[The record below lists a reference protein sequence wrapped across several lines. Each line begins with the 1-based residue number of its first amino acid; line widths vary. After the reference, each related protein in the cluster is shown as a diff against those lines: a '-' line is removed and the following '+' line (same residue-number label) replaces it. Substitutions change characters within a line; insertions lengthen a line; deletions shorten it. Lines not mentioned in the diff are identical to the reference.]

1 MTSITSIVAS
11 EHVADLRRAADRR
24 RPGIEPSPA
33 EHASRAQTI
42 ALRIAAPDEGAVVTR
57 LAALDDARA
66 LDGQVLLAVADGEPI
81 AALSL
86 DDGRVV
92 ANPFVCTADAVA
104 LLRVRER
111 HLRGAAPRHGW
122 RAILHPRLA
131 LR

>member
-11 EHVADLRRAADRR
+11 EHVADMRRAADRR
-24 RPGIEPSPA
+24 RLGIEPSDA
-33 EHASRAQTI
+33 VHASQTQTI
-42 ALRIAAPDEGAVVTR
+42 ALRIVASDEGEVVTR

-92 ANPFVCTADAVA
+92 ANPFVRTADAVA
-104 LLRVRER
+104 LLRLREQ